1 VRSHVWPSANTT
13 SLAGEIVHSA
23 RCRPRLSHVVA
34 DKVCG
39 RPDERALVAQRRLAL
54 LPVWQLQQRVVPGG
68 GVVLRARAQA
78 RAGSRLIWR
87 PEISAAVPCSSSHLK
102 SSSQLGCAAAD
113 TGDAEAAPFC
123 AARRAGPW
131 SKLPCDSGAHA
142 RRCSCKRRCRS
153 ASRAPARATLAS
165 CRSLCAFPGTSSV
178 AVLRT
183 ARVSTLDP
191 MFTVLPCLQCRCASR
206 DA

>member
-1 VRSHVWPSANTT
+1 MRSHVWPSANTT

-131 SKLPCDSGAHA
+131 SKLPCDSGAHGQPGA
-142 RRCSCKRRCRS
+142 
-153 ASRAPARATLAS
+153 APASAAAGLRPGHQPGRPWPAAG
-165 CRSLCAFPGTSSV
+165 RSVPFQEPAL
-178 AVLRT
+178 
-183 ARVSTLDP
+183 
-191 MFTVLPCLQCRCASR
+191 LQCCAR
-206 DA
+206 QG